1 MNTMSVFVAVR
12 VNGTMC
18 GNAVV
23 RTEQL
28 CCIATQH
35 WYNKLIHFGMLCI
48 LGILG
53 NKKEPT
59 RKGEFEFLWFEI
71 LWKFKENIVY

>member
-28 CCIATQH
+28 EVCAALPHSIDTT
-35 WYNKLIHFGMLCI
+35 N
-48 LGILG
+48 
-53 NKKEPT
+53 
-59 RKGEFEFLWFEI
+59 
-71 LWKFKENIVY
+71 